1 MAKLTDL
8 SSLSSLLSAEERSSL
23 EAEQKK
29 LDSKKTL
36 GNGAVVHVVL
46 DKVRRRGK
54 VVTVVSEFD
63 HNPQVIEKLAKDLK
77 QYCGAGGTT
86 KGKEIEIQGDHK
98 AKVSDYLRSQ
108 GFKVK

>member
-8 SSLSSLLSAEERSSL
+8 SSLASLLTDD
-23 EAEQKK
+23 QKREIDSEHAT
-29 LDSKKTL
+29 LASKKTL
-36 GNGAVVHVVL
+36 GNGALVHVTL

-54 VVTVVSEFD
+54 TVTVVIGIE
-63 HNPQVIEKLAKDLK
+63 HNPQVIENLAKGLK
-77 QYCGAGGTT
+77 QFCGAGGTT

-98 AKVSDYLRSQ
+98 LKVSEYLRSQ

>member
-8 SSLSSLLSAEERSSL
+8 SSLSSLLSDDERVAL
-23 EAEQKK
+23 DKEQQK

-36 GNGAVVHVVL
+36 GNGQLVHVVL

-54 VVTVVSEFD
+54 VVTVVSD
-63 HNPQVIEKLAKDLK
+63 IQHNPQVIEKLAKDLK
-77 QYCGAGGTT
+77 QHCGAGGTT

-98 AKVSDYLRSQ
+98 AKVTDYLREQ